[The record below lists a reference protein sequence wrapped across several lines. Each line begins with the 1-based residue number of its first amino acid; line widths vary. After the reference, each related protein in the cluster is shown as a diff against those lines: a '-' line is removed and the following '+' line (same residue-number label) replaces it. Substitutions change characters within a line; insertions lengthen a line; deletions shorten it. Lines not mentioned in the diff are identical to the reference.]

1 MDPVKVS
8 DFDTAMMAK
17 NEFDKILVQIQ
28 ASHLN
33 FQLRLSPF
41 SASINLKKSFITD
54 KSGCILLPKPA
65 NERRGQNSELVE
77 KNEEL
82 KQKVVEMQGF
92 DKSKSEVIQL
102 LESKI
107 ANMEASAFKSFK
119 DKSDEV
125 SNLKIA
131 LKNSNREMTNL
142 KDELRARNKLVKEK
156 EKEAYKLDQKCEN
169 LEANLRRAKEEVNS
183 IKSNYKKLQKKQKIS
198 DNKGSH
204 HSDSKDIFSTSI
216 SQSVPTLAESRS
228 TNSAVDSANNLV
240 IETNLDYLQSVP
252 GSVTSS
258 TQASTASLKSSEDA
272 TQRTVPPPSSAAA
285 TAPAAWSSSPTS
297 PPRLPPPT
305 ASTNSPYT
313 PSRQPEMYEEKYEVE
328 GDASKAVKD
337 IKRKCML
344 SEEVL
349 EVLKEEKLD
358 FAKLVEAVKN
368 DKMSYDLSEG
378 ETDDSYS
385 NFDYEK
391 YPDEYWDTDIHDVTE
406 DDAEE
411 NKEPEICSN

>member
-92 DKSKSEVIQL
+92 DKSKSEAIQL

-131 LKNSNREMTNL
+131 LKNSNREITNL

-183 IKSNYKKLQKKQKIS
+183 IKSKYKKLQNKQKIS

-216 SQSVPTLAESRS
+216 SQSVPTPISQYKLSSRFS
-228 TNSAVDSANNLV
+228 KQFGDQN
-240 IETNLDYLQSVP
+240 
-252 GSVTSS
+252 
-258 TQASTASLKSSEDA
+258 KSGLF
-272 TQRTVPPPSSAAA
+272 TI
-285 TAPAAWSSSPTS
+285 SPW
-297 PPRLPPPT
+297 L
-305 ASTNSPYT
+305 
-313 PSRQPEMYEEKYEVE
+313 
-328 GDASKAVKD
+328 
-337 IKRKCML
+337 C
-344 SEEVL
+344 
-349 EVLKEEKLD
+349 
-358 FAKLVEAVKN
+358 
-368 DKMSYDLSEG
+368 
-378 ETDDSYS
+378 
-385 NFDYEK
+385 
-391 YPDEYWDTDIHDVTE
+391 DE
-406 DDAEE
+406 
-411 NKEPEICSN
+411 